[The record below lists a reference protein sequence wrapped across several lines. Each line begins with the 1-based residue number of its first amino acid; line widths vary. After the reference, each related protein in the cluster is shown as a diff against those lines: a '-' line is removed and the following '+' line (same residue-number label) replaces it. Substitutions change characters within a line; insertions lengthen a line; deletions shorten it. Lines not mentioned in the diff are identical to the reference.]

1 VSVEPLRW
9 EDGALLVLDQRA
21 LPGEE
26 RWIRCESV
34 DQVADCIRTLAIRGA
49 PAIGIAAAYAMAL
62 AAARGEDL
70 PAAAGTLR
78 ATRPT
83 AVNLGWAL
91 ERALD
96 ANGRDMLALA
106 RSMQTD
112 QVEADRRLARLG
124 AERFAPGD
132 RALTHCNAGAL
143 ATGGYGTAGG
153 VLRAA
158 WEAGRLA
165 EVWVDETRPL
175 LQGARLTAWELERA
189 GIPHRVVADSA
200 AGSLLAAGAVDR
212 IVVGA
217 DRIAANGDVANKI
230 GTYPLAVLAARHGVP
245 FYVAAPVSTIDP
257 ATATGAA
264 IPIEER
270 DPAEVAPGAYN
281 PAFDVTPAE
290 LVRAIFTEAGV
301 LEPPYEEAIRNVAAR

>member
-21 LPGEE
+21 LPREE

-34 DQVADCIRTLAIRGA
+34 DQVADCIRTLAVRGA

-96 ANGRDMLALA
+96 ANGRDLLTLA
-106 RSMQTD
+106 RSMHTG

-165 EVWVDETRPL
+165 EVGVDETRPL

-301 LEPPYEEAIRNVAAR
+301 LEPPYEEAIRDVAAR